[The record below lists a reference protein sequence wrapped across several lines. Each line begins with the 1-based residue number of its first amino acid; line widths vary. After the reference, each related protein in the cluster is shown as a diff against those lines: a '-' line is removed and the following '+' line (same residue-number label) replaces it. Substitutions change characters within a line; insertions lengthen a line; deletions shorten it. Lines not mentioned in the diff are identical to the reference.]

1 MVPQEVTPLAANWLE
16 LEPGPSCPQA
26 SQQGVGGSVASGKSS
41 SSLREPAGAPPHLQ
55 LQALPWVSS
64 LALEAGAQGEPRPQ
78 AMALSQCHRGSLA
91 ALCPGRFWE
100 HDSGFGP
107 SRPEGCCLSL
117 LGLLRAR
124 LGGQTADFWV
134 PALQLAHIPEE
145 EPCSAVSS
153 GAVRAQASLDD
164 ARLGL
169 TCEHS
174 PWAQGALVESILEMK
189 RT

>member
-1 MVPQEVTPLAANWLE
+1 M
-16 LEPGPSCPQA
+16 
-26 SQQGVGGSVASGKSS
+26 
-41 SSLREPAGAPPHLQ
+41 
-55 LQALPWVSS
+55 
-64 LALEAGAQGEPRPQ
+64 
-78 AMALSQCHRGSLA
+78 
-91 ALCPGRFWE
+91 
-100 HDSGFGP
+100 
-107 SRPEGCCLSL
+107 
-117 LGLLRAR
+117 
-124 LGGQTADFWV
+124 GGQTADFWV